1 MAYTVISD
9 FKYGLDRRR
18 PQSSGVPG
26 TLWIAKNCV
35 ITRGGDVERIK
46 DFVKV
51 FDLPAGKTKGFFSV
65 KGQRYVFGHETAPT
79 GMPVGVI
86 YQRLQAPSN
95 AALVRVL
102 DAKAFDGKVYAIAQF
117 DDGNIYHYYDGTRV
131 SQWDQLAKDAFTF
144 ETVAEHLAVMMDAD
158 NAVRVEAAGNIIQIT
173 AIEPGTDFTLSTST
187 SNGTTPTSPVATV
200 ATVQANVVEV
210 PEVRAEGTVEITG
223 GSASPGVNRITSVT
237 VDSVELLS
245 KAVDWVQSDA
255 ATANALAVE
264 INNNSHVHNYRADA
278 SGAVVT
284 ITAPA
289 GSGATVNGHV
299 VAVGAAGDVTATTS
313 NLSGGVTYVAPQ
325 AKVVTVTISANN
337 LPDSFDASWTI
348 TLNGADYKT
357 TGMASATGTVAF
369 VHKSRVYSV
378 AGSLLRFCKIN
389 TPNDWTDGDAS
400 SGAGFINISNE
411 VDGAATLFG
420 MAAYGEYVA
429 VFAREAI
436 VIYQLMADIEATEL
450 IQVLENTGTFAPRSI
465 VSYGAND
472 VYYLDETGIRSL
484 RSRDVTDSAFT
495 SDVGSAIDPFMQ
507 EIFNEV
513 GDYGRSRACAAI
525 EAVDGRF
532 MLAIGKYIVILSYF
546 PSSKIVAWSYVDFG
560 QEISDMVRVK
570 RRIEVRTGDEIYAYG
585 GVSGLEYPDD
595 EHFLPVIET
604 PFIAAKDPAS
614 QKELLGFDMASQG
627 VWKIEVLIDPDD
639 KTKLVNAGYLYD
651 TTYQRLSM
659 GLVGHTSHFSLRFT
673 CQSEGFA
680 SLSSTAVH
688 HDTTE
693 SR

>member
-26 TLWIAKNCV
+26 TLWVAKNCV
-35 ITRGGDVERIK
+35 VTRGGDIERVK

-51 FDLPAGKTKGFFSV
+51 FDLPAGKTTGFFSV
-65 KGQRYVFGHETAPT
+65 KGQRYVFGHEATPA
-79 GMPVGVI
+79 GMPAGVI
-86 YQRLQAPSN
+86 YQRLQAPSG
-95 AALVRVL
+95 AALTRVL
-102 DAKAFDGKVYAIAQF
+102 DAKGFDGKVYAIAQF
-117 DDGNIYHYYDGTRV
+117 ADGNIYHYYNGSRV
-131 SQWDQLAKDAFTF
+131 TAWDNLAKDAFTY
-144 ETVAEHLAVMMDAD
+144 ESVAEHLAVMMDAD
-158 NAVRVEAAGNIIQIT
+158 NAVRVEASGNVIQIT
-173 AIEPGTDFTLSTST
+173 AVEPGVDFTISTST
-187 SNGTTPTSPVATV
+187 ANGATPSSPTATV
-200 ATVQANVVEV
+200 KTVQANVVEV

-223 GSASPGVNRITSVT
+223 GSASPGVNRVTSVK
-237 VDSVELLS
+237 VNGVEIL
-245 KAVDWVQSDA
+245 AQPVDWVQSNA
-255 ATANALAVE
+255 ATANALAVA
-264 INNNSHVHNYRADA
+264 INNNAHIHGYRADA
-278 SGAVVT
+278 SGAEVT
-284 ITAPA
+284 ITAPVGA
-289 GSGATVNGHV
+289 GATVNGYV
-299 VAVGAAGDVTATTS
+299 VAVTTAGDVTATTS
-313 NLSGGVTYVAPQ
+313 NLSGGVTYVAPR
-325 AKVVTVTISANN
+325 AKVVTVTISASDLAN
-337 LPDSFDASWTI
+337 SFDASWTI
-348 TLNGADYKT
+348 TLNGVDYKT
-357 TGMASATGTVAF
+357 TGMASATGRVAF

-389 TPNDWTDGDAS
+389 TPTDWTDSNTS
-400 SGAGFINISNE
+400 SGAGYINIANE

-436 VIYQLMADIEATEL
+436 VIYRLMADAENTEL
-450 IQVLENTGTFAPRSI
+450 IQVLENTGTFAPRSL

-507 EIFNEV
+507 EIFAEV
-513 GDYGRSRACAAI
+513 GDNGRSRACAAI
-525 EAVDGRF
+525 EAVDGRY

-570 RRIEVRTGDEIYAYG
+570 RRVEVRSGDSIYAYG
-585 GVSGLEYPDD
+585 GVSGTSYPDE

-604 PFIAAKDPAS
+604 PFISAKDPAS
-614 QKELLGFDMASQG
+614 QKSLLGFDMASKG
-627 VWKIEVLIDPDD
+627 VWKVEILIDPDD
-639 KTKLVNAGYLYD
+639 HTKIVNAGHLYD
-651 TTYQRLSM
+651 TTYQRLSL
-659 GLVGHTSHFSLRFT
+659 GLVGHTSHFAIRFVG
-673 CQSEGFA
+673 QSGGFA